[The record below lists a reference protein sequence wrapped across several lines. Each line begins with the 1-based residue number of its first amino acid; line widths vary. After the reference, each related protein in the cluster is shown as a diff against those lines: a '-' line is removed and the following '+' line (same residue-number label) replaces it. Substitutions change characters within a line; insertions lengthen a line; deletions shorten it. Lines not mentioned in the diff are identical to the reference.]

1 MVMAF
6 FVHIVLG
13 QENGT
18 TVMAT
23 VKTAASGV
31 VQAGCFIDDIFPHLN
46 TLEIQQQNA
55 LPCSSVCAG
64 YLARM
69 SSSTSLTNA
78 ARCLSSPP

>member
-1 MVMAF
+1 MVFFAHGAF
-6 FVHIVLG
+6 G
-13 QENGT
+13 WENGL

-23 VKTAASGV
+23 VKTATSRM

-55 LPCSSVCAG
+55 LASSSVCAG
-64 YLARM
+64 YLARIN
-69 SSSTSLTNA
+69 SSTSLTNA